1 MLLLLL
7 LLLLPDVVESVKL
20 AEEALL
26 TSEAVELV
34 EELPLEAEVEL
45 MEESLLEA
53 EVELVEELLLE
64 AVVVELVEEILLI
77 EETPELVDVI
87 LLGSPAD
94 EELVDVTLLAAVS
107 IELVDVKS
115 PVPLMAFGSTLL
127 VLVSTVTWPVIFE
140 ALKLV
145 EIVSFA
151 PGPVGRYSMTVTA
164 EPEDGSTVENEMVEP
179 E

>member
-1 MLLLLL
+1 MEF
-7 LLLLPDVVESVKL
+7 VEL

-26 TSEAVELV
+26 R
-34 EELPLEAEVEL
+34 LEA
-45 MEESLLEA
+45 
-53 EVELVEELLLE
+53 VELVEELLLE
-64 AVVVELVEEILLI
+64 AEIELVEELLLEAEVVELVEEILLI
-77 EETPELVDVI
+77 EETPEIVDVI
-87 LLGSPAD
+87 LLGTPAD
-94 EELVDVTLLAAVS
+94 EELVDVTLTPSGS
-107 IELVDVKS
+107 ITLVEIKE
-115 PVPLMAFGSTLL
+115 PVLLIPIGPELL
-127 VLVSTVTWPVIFE
+127 VLVSTVTRPVIFE